1 MSILSIVILIILGFI
16 LLLIEFLIIPGI
28 TIAGIAAFVLL
39 ATGVFF
45 GYHSHGIITGNYILL
60 STGIGM
66 IIFFVFILKLKTWKR
81 LGLKSEINSRVGTV
95 DGESIHT
102 GDVGKTVSRLAPM
115 GKAMINDI
123 LWEVRSEG
131 GYVNANSE
139 ITVIRIE
146 GNKIFV
152 ETKN

>member
-1 MSILSIVILIILGFI
+1 MSILSIVILVILGFI
-16 LLLIEFLIIPGI
+16 LFLVEFLIIPGI
-28 TIAGIAAFVLL
+28 TIAGIAAFLL
-39 ATGVFF
+39 VATGVFF
-45 GYHSHGIITGNYILL
+45 GYYDHGVTTGNYILL

-81 LGLKSEINSRVGTV
+81 LGLKSEIDSRVGTV

-131 GYVNANSE
+131 GYVNSNSE